1 MDILT
6 MEELYLK
13 ITLLEQS
20 KETFD
25 FKRGVIAVRK
35 LLDNYLDSLDE

>member
-6 MEELYLK
+6 IEEFYLK
-13 ITLLEQS
+13 VILLEQS
-20 KETFD
+20 KETDD

-35 LLDNYLDSLDE
+35 LLDNYLDSLDD